1 MPKTTK
7 FFLSLVIA
15 FYLSMPIS
23 AQVENAAFYFI
34 ENKGQWDNEV
44 LFETQI
50 EGGKMYLTK
59 NGVQYHFLEQIDRHH
74 KNYQPKTADLSIVDV
89 GFLGANKASQ
99 VTYQNP
105 STAVYNYY
113 LGNDTSKWAT
123 GCRAFASITYHDIYP
138 NIDLKFYS
146 NGQNLKYDII
156 VKPGGNPDFIKFKY
170 SGHQRISLIDDAIV
184 VEAAFNTIIEKAPLA
199 FYEGSSLKSK
209 INCQYQLKNDE
220 LTFVFPEGFIST
232 ETLIIDPELIFST
245 FSGSVSD
252 NFGYTACFDNAGNL
266 YSGGIVF
273 GSIFPSTGGQGY
285 GGGSDMAILKYSPD
299 GRNLL
304 FGTFIGG
311 TSGDTPHSMVVNSRN
326 ELLIMGTTGS
336 SNYPT
341 SLSAFDRTYNGGR
354 PFSIFDQ
361 FAQGTDIVVTK
372 LGPSGNL
379 IASTFMGG
387 PGNDGVLRMRSI
399 ADYINPLVDNYGDYQ
414 RGDIFVDS
422 NDNVFVTTST
432 DSTGFPVRNALQNT
446 YAGGE
451 SDAVVFSLNTNLSDL
466 RWSTY
471 LGGSNSDA
479 AYSIKVDSKGAVI
492 VGGGSTSTDF
502 PTTIGALRTTL
513 AGQTD
518 GFITKLSN
526 DGQSLLASTL
536 LGTNRKDQVYFV
548 DVDTEGNIYATGQ
561 TRGMYP
567 ITSGAFSNANSG
579 QFIHKLST
587 DLNRTVFSTVFG
599 SGINEPNISP
609 TAFLVN
615 SCNNIFL
622 SGWGGIINN
631 DLSINRGN
639 TFGMPV
645 TSDALYPTTDGDDFY
660 LMALSADGSKL
671 LYATFFG
678 STNNSGDHVD
688 GGTSRFDKRGVIYQS
703 VCTCGGRADNFPT
716 TPGVWS
722 RINQGV
728 NSQGVQRC
736 NNAAFKF
743 DLATLEA
750 RFQTNSIQGNRPNIQ
765 SGCAPLTVQFTNTS
779 RGGETNL
786 WTMAD
791 GTIYENRDT
800 VIHTFQNSGNYNVRL
815 QIVDERT
822 CQIRDVA
829 FKTIQVFDDQ
839 ISLAPEWT
847 ICVGQS
853 VQLQASGGRSYIWQD
868 DPSLSNTNTP
878 DPIASPTVNTTYKV
892 TITTPN
898 GCIKEAA
905 TTVKVKPI
913 LKVNFETYDTN
924 GQNEGLLS
932 GCAPL
937 AIRFKN
943 SSENEVDQL
952 WEFEGNGTSQT
963 NDTITKVFAIPGN
976 YNVTLTVK
984 NPATCTTEEKITKT
998 ITVYGSDLSVAA
1010 DGEICAGEGYQ
1021 LGAGGGIAYSWT
1033 PALGLNSTN
1042 IANPVASPT
1051 TTTNYNVT
1059 ITTANGCIVDSTV
1072 LVTVIPN
1079 IEEFFSID
1087 QKQSCTAPTEYTFN
1101 FVASNGST
1109 KSILQ
1114 LGDGTTADVSP
1125 YTHAY
1130 VLPGN
1135 YVVSLAT
1142 DANCVIDFEQPIEVV
1157 PFEIANAFSPNG
1169 DGVNDY
1175 FEIPIVGSSVVIFT
1189 RSGQKVYENSNYQNE
1204 WDAKNLAA
1212 GTYYYSVKYAD
1223 GETCNGWVQ
1232 VVR

>member
-1 MPKTTK
+1 MLQTTK
-7 FFLSLVIA
+7 PFLLLILILC
-15 FYLSMPIS
+15 FYIPIS
-23 AQVENAAFYFI
+23 AQVENATFYFI
-34 ENKGQWDNEV
+34 ENKGQWDAEI

-59 NGVQYHFLEQIDRHH
+59 TGIQYQFLEHVDRHH
-74 KNYQPKTADLSIVDV
+74 KKYQPKTAGLSIVDV
-89 GFLGANKASQ
+89 DFLGANKASK

-113 LGNDTSKWAT
+113 LGSDTTKWAN
-123 GCRAFASITYHDIYP
+123 GCRAFATVTYHDIYP

-146 NGQNLKYDII
+146 NGQNLKYDLI
-156 VKPGGNPDFIKFKY
+156 VKPGGNPAFIKFKY
-170 SGHQRISLIDDAIV
+170 TGYTRISLTNGAIV
-184 VEAAFNTIIEKAPLA
+184 AETPFNTIIEDTPVA
-199 FYEGSSLKSK
+199 FYEGSRLKSQ
-209 INCQYQLKNDE
+209 INCRYQLQNDE
-220 LTFVFPEGFIST
+220 LTFLFPEGYDAT
-232 ETLIIDPELIFST
+232 ETLVIDPELIFST
-245 FSGSVSD
+245 FSASVSD

-273 GSIFPSTGGQGY
+273 GPVFPSTGGQGF

-304 FGTFIGG
+304 YGTFIGG
-311 TSGDTPHSMVVNSRN
+311 TSGDTPHSMVVNNRN

-336 SNYPT
+336 NNYPT
-341 SLSAFDRTYNGGR
+341 SAQAFDRSYNGGR

-361 FAQGTDIVVTK
+361 FNQGTDIVVTK

-379 IASTFMGG
+379 ISSTFMGG
-387 PGNDGVLRMRSI
+387 PGNDGILRMRSI
-399 ADYINPLVDNYGDYQ
+399 ADYISPLVDNYGDYQ
-414 RGDIFVDS
+414 RGDIFVDA
-422 NDNVFVTTST
+422 NDNVFVASST
-432 DSTGFPVRNALQNT
+432 DSTGFPVKNAFQPN
-446 YAGGE
+446 YAGGS
-451 SDAVVFSLNTNLSDL
+451 SDAVIFSLNSNLSEL

-471 LGGSNSDA
+471 LGGGNSDA
-479 AYSIKVDSKGAVI
+479 AYSVKVDKNGSVI
-492 VGGGSTSTDF
+492 VGGGSTSNDF
-502 PTTIGALRTTL
+502 PTTAGTIKGSFG
-513 AGQTD
+513 GQTD
-518 GFITKLSN
+518 GFISKLSN
-526 DGQSLLASTL
+526 DGQSLLASTY
-536 LGTNRKDQVYFV
+536 LGTTRKDQVYFV
-548 DVDTEGNIYATGQ
+548 DVDTEGNVYALGQ
-561 TRGMYP
+561 TRGSYP
-567 ITSGAFSNANSG
+567 VTAGAYANVSSG
-579 QFIHKLST
+579 QFIHKLNAE
-587 DLNRTVFSTVFG
+587 LNRTVFSTVFG
-599 SGINEPNISP
+599 SGTNEPNISP

-631 DLSINRGN
+631 DLSINSGN
-639 TFGMPV
+639 TLGMPV
-645 TSDALYPTTDGDDFY
+645 TKDALYPTTDGDDFY

-800 VIHTFQNSGNYNVRL
+800 VIHTFQNPGNYNVGL

-847 ICVGQS
+847 ICEGQS

-868 DPSLSNTNTP
+868 NPSLSNTNTP
-878 DPIASPTVNTTYKV
+878 NPIASPTVNTTYKV

-898 GCIKEAA
+898 GCIKEAT

-913 LKVNFETYDTN
+913 LKANFETYDTN
-924 GQNEGLLS
+924 GQNEGVLS

-952 WEFEGNGTSQT
+952 WEFEGNGTSQA
-963 NDTITKVFAIPGN
+963 NDTTTKVFAIPGN
-976 YNVTLTVK
+976 YNVTLTVT
-984 NPATCTTEEKITKT
+984 NPATCTVDEKITKT
-998 ITVYGSDLSVAA
+998 ITVFGSNLSVVSN
-1010 DGEICAGEGYQ
+1010 GEICAGEGYQ
-1021 LGAGGGIAYSWT
+1021 LGAGGGIAYSWS
-1033 PALGLNSTN
+1033 PSIGLNSNN
-1042 IANPVASPT
+1042 IANPLASPT
-1051 TTTNYNVT
+1051 VTTTYTVT
-1059 ITTANGCIVDSTV
+1059 ITTANNCVVDSTV

-1079 IEEFFSID
+1079 IEEFFTID
-1087 QKQSCTAPTEYTFN
+1087 QKLNCTAPTEYTFN
-1101 FVASNGST
+1101 FAVSNGGA

-1114 LGDGTTADVSP
+1114 LGDGTTANVSP
-1125 YTHAY
+1125 YTYSYAQ
-1130 VLPGN
+1130 PGR
-1135 YVVSLAT
+1135 YRVSLVT
-1142 DANCVIDFEQPIEVV
+1142 DASCVIDFEQEVEAL

-1169 DGVNDY
+1169 DGINDF
-1175 FEIPIVGSSVVIFT
+1175 FEVPVAGASLAVFT
-1189 RSGQKVYENSNYQNE
+1189 RTGQKVYENTNYQNE
-1204 WDAKNLAA
+1204 WGAKDLPS
-1212 GTYYYSVKYAD
+1212 GTYYYTVKYAD